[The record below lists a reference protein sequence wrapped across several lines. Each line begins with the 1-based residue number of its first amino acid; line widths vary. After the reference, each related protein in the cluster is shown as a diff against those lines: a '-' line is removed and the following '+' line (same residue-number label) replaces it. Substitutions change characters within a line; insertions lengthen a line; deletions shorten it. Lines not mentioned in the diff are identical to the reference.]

1 VVRGD
6 SLAAFCRSRGGGE
19 RETVLNNVS
28 RCRGDIANNDGRLFC
43 VQ

>member
-1 VVRGD
+1 MRGD
-6 SLAAFCRSRGGGE
+6 ALAAFCRARGGGE